1 MEHVRKVP
9 VHPPSTS
16 WYPCFFGWYWT
27 PLQEYVRYQK
37 KYNSLRGFWGPLKKL
52 GSKCLYWSLEKPY
65 DHAIHLF
72 ICFLRRRIHF
82 RYQFSLIDSSN
93 AVGALFFLRARI
105 KKTRKNGIR
114 SHFKRVYYMFFYIFI
129 GTKYVSCIISINL
142 RSERANFV
150 KRALFKECILFIVIS
165 YL

>member
-1 MEHVRKVP
+1 MVGSGYITKLLLPRLKLCSHICCYNLFVFQLYFSVGDIYTFTSKELVEHVRKVP

-27 PLQEYVRYQK
+27 PLQESVRYQK

-93 AVGALFFLRARI
+93 AVGALFFLTGPN
-105 KKTRKNGIR
+105 KKNSK
-114 SHFKRVYYMFFYIFI
+114 KW
-129 GTKYVSCIISINL
+129 
-142 RSERANFV
+142 
-150 KRALFKECILFIVIS
+150 
-165 YL
+165 